1 MRFLNAT
8 GAGTGRKAIPL
19 PFLSLGRGRLF
30 MLAALTLTMLWVGD
44 GNALAQGADD
54 DPIVLVNQ
62 DGRVVERKKDGKFVA
77 RPIFDRKIAVLA
89 YGIRDADTGDW
100 IGGVTY
106 VNTKGKSLSEGWEY
120 SWEYPANDDQPD
132 LAPDNTYVL
141 FLLASETSPG
151 TSYEFYVVVPIYESG
166 RLWDRVVAA
175 LNPTRWAKAV
185 ATWVVEGV
193 HGTLCSVVEKAAS
206 VDADNCEKASS

>member
-1 MRFLNAT
+1 MRFLNALR
-8 GAGTGRKAIPL
+8 AGR
-19 PFLSLGRGRLF
+19 RGRAVL
-30 MLAALTLTMLWVGD
+30 LAVLTTTLLWVGG

-106 VNTKGKSLSEGWEY
+106 VNAKGKRLSNGWEY
-120 SWEYPANDDQPD
+120 TFEYPGNDEQPD

-166 RLWDRVVAA
+166 KLWDRVVAA

-193 HGTLCSVVEKAAS
+193 HGTLCSVVEKATS